1 MEIFPAID
9 LKEGRCVRLYQGEFS
24 KETVMNED
32 PVAQAIIFE
41 KLGAE
46 ILHIV
51 DLDGAIAGESLNLP
65 VIEKICKAVRIPV
78 QVGGGIRSLVTVEKL
93 LSAGVEKVILGTA
106 ALYDNSFLE
115 EAVRLYKEKIIVGID
130 AKNGFVA
137 TRGWLDLSE
146 ISYVSLA
153 KQMESLGVQTI
164 VFTDISKDGTL
175 TGPNFEQLAILQKSV
190 GIRLIASGGVASIQD
205 VKKLNDMNIY
215 GVIIGKA
222 LYEKTIDLEEVL
234 QVTKLC

>member
-175 TGPNFEQLAILQKSV
+175 AGPNFEQLVLLQKSV

>member
-41 KLGAE
+41 KSGAKT
-46 ILHIV
+46 LHIV
-51 DLDGAIAGESLNLP
+51 DLDGAIAGQSVNLL
-65 VIEKICKAVRIPV
+65 VIERICKAVRIPV
-78 QVGGGIRSLVTVEKL
+78 QVGGGIRSLVAVEKL
-93 LSAGVEKVILGTA
+93 LSVGVDKVILGTV
-106 ALYDNSFLE
+106 ALYDKEFLE

-137 TRGWLDLSE
+137 TRGWLDVSE
-146 ISYVSLA
+146 ISYIDLA
-153 KQMESLGVQTI
+153 KQMENVGVQTI

-175 TGPNFEQLAILQKSV
+175 AGPNVEQLELLQKSV
-190 GIRLIASGGVASIQD
+190 TIRLIASGGVASIQD

-222 LYEKTIDLEEVL
+222 LYEKMINLEEVL
-234 QVTKLC
+234 EVTKLC

>member
-65 VIEKICKAVRIPV
+65 VIEKFARRYVFLCKW
-78 QVGGGIRSLVTVEKL
+78 
-93 LSAGVEKVILGTA
+93 
-106 ALYDNSFLE
+106 E
-115 EAVRLYKEKIIVGID
+115 EE
-130 AKNGFVA
+130 FVH
-137 TRGWLDLSE
+137 L
-146 ISYVSLA
+146 
-153 KQMESLGVQTI
+153 
-164 VFTDISKDGTL
+164 
-175 TGPNFEQLAILQKSV
+175 
-190 GIRLIASGGVASIQD
+190 
-205 VKKLNDMNIY
+205 
-215 GVIIGKA
+215 
-222 LYEKTIDLEEVL
+222 
-234 QVTKLC
+234 

>member
-41 KLGAE
+41 KSGAKT
-46 ILHIV
+46 LHIV
-51 DLDGAIAGESLNLP
+51 DLDGAIAGESVNLL
-65 VIEKICKAVRIPV
+65 VIERICKAVRIPV
-78 QVGGGIRSLVTVEKL
+78 QVGGGIRSLVAVEKL
-93 LSAGVEKVILGTA
+93 LSVGVDKVILGTA
-106 ALYDNSFLE
+106 ALYDKAFLE

-137 TRGWLDLSE
+137 TRGWLDVSD
-146 ISYVSLA
+146 ISYIDLA
-153 KQMESLGVQTI
+153 KQMENVGVQTI

-175 TGPNFEQLAILQKSV
+175 AGPNVEQLELLQKSV
-190 GIRLIASGGVASIQD
+190 DIRLIASGGVASIQD

-222 LYEKTIDLEEVL
+222 LYEKTINLEEVL
-234 QVTKLC
+234 EVTMLC

>member
-51 DLDGAIAGESLNLP
+51 DLDGAIAGESLNFL

-78 QVGGGIRSLVTVEKL
+78 QVGGGIRSLKAVEKL
-93 LSAGVEKVILGTA
+93 LSVGVEK
-106 ALYDNSFLE
+106 
-115 EAVRLYKEKIIVGID
+115 
-130 AKNGFVA
+130 
-137 TRGWLDLSE
+137 
-146 ISYVSLA
+146 
-153 KQMESLGVQTI
+153 
-164 VFTDISKDGTL
+164 
-175 TGPNFEQLAILQKSV
+175 
-190 GIRLIASGGVASIQD
+190 
-205 VKKLNDMNIY
+205 
-215 GVIIGKA
+215 
-222 LYEKTIDLEEVL
+222 
-234 QVTKLC
+234 